1 MSKPDT
7 ERAGPIVSVTECA
20 FRPSNAAA
28 TRGNDG
34 LWDAVWYAPDGRGG
48 ETQKRKT
55 GFHSEAEA
63 VAHAKKLE
71 MVERLNR
78 C

>member
-1 MSKPDT
+1 MSKSDP
-7 ERAGPIVSVTECA
+7 ERARSIVSATECA

-28 TRGNDG
+28 TRGSDG

-48 ETQKRKT
+48 ATQKRKA

-63 VAHAKKLE
+63 LAHAKKLE
-71 MVERLNR
+71 MIERLNR